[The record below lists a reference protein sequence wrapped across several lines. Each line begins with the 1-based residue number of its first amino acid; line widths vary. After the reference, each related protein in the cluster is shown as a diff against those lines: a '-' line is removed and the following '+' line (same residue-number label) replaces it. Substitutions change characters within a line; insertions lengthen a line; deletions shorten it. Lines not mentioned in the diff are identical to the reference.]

1 MAGTVRPEARV
12 RIQTGESM
20 ARRDRREGEGSQS
33 VRHGAQAP
41 SADAQSSTR
50 PVLQALHHLVG
61 NHGVE
66 GLEQAG
72 TTDSMQLY
80 LRHLT
85 QISEGHQLDT
95 SAYMPDVAPQ
105 SWLR

>member
-1 MAGTVRPEARV
+1 MT
-12 RIQTGESM
+12 
-20 ARRDRREGEGSQS
+20 RRDRREGEGSQS
-33 VRHGAQAP
+33 IVRGAQAP

-61 NHGVE
+61 NQGVE
-66 GLEQAG
+66 GLERAESA
-72 TTDSMQLY
+72 DSMELY

-85 QISEGHQLDT
+85 QVSEGHQLDT

-105 SWLR
+105 SWMREIVPLYDVLAQDRAIGL